1 MPTIEDAAR
10 GTLALNREELLR
22 WAVERSFVLG
32 QVMRRALRQVRSEP
46 AAGTPSDEPIRPG
59 RDRGVEVG
67 QAQFFV
73 LHVLSEAGPLA
84 VGDIAERCH
93 VSGPTISRMLN
104 LLEANG
110 LIARRIDPANR
121 RVIRVDVTEAGRAAE
136 AEMTRRFEAAL
147 QNVLSPLT
155 DDELADLITA
165 FGHLERLVA
174 DDGDGARSSPRS
186 ATAQGEPR

>member
-1 MPTIEDAAR
+1 MIRIGDSAR
-10 GTLALNREELLR
+10 GTSAPDREELLR
-22 WAVERSFVLG
+22 RAVKRSFVLG
-32 QVMRRALRQVRSEP
+32 QVMRRALQQVRSEFAVGNP
-46 AAGTPSDEPIRPG
+46 PDESIPTG

-73 LHVLSEAGPLA
+73 LHVLSEAGSLA

-104 LLEANG
+104 QLEANG
-110 LIARRIDPANR
+110 LIERRIDPANR

-136 AEMTRRFEAAL
+136 AEMTRRFEVAV
-147 QNVLSPLT
+147 QHVLSPLT
-155 DDELADLITA
+155 DGELVDLATA

-174 DDGDGARSSPRS
+174 DDGDGWRSSPRS
-186 ATAQGEPR
+186 TTPKGELR

>member
-1 MPTIEDAAR
+1 MITIEDAAR
-10 GTLALNREELLR
+10 GPSTLDREELLR
-22 WAVERSFVLG
+22 WAVQRSFVLR
-32 QVMRRALRQVRSEP
+32 QVMRRAIQQVRSEL
-46 AAGTPSDEPIRPG
+46 AGGNPPDQSIRN
-59 RDRGVEVG
+59 RRERGAEVG

-73 LHVLSEAGPLA
+73 LHVLSEAGSLA

-104 LLEANG
+104 QLEANG
-110 LIARRIDPANR
+110 LIARRIEPANR

-136 AEMTRRFEAAL
+136 AEMTRRFEVAL

-155 DDELADLITA
+155 NQELADLITA

-174 DDGDGARSSPRS
+174 DDSDDSQAAARSTTPSGVPR
-186 ATAQGEPR
+186 